1 MKNEIVEQF
10 AQLAEALAPL
20 ATERRKGGAW
30 RSLIFH
36 LGDIF
41 PEDRAE
47 LLTRFSH
54 FKEQKVE
61 GEKAE
66 TFKGKVTRPA
76 DRAKAVTVP
85 KKCATCPDEG
95 QPVAGAVRTES
106 RTRVVSKKEAG
117 NKKPGGKK

>member
-20 ATERRKGGAW
+20 ATERKKGNSW
-30 RSLIFH
+30 RALIFH

-54 FKEQKVE
+54 FREQEQKKG
-61 GEKAE
+61 GEEA
-66 TFKGKVTRPA
+66 TFKGTVQRPA
-76 DRAKAVTVP
+76 DRAKVMTAP
-85 KKCATCPDEG
+85 KKCATCPDNG
-95 QPVAGAVRTES
+95 PAVAGEERAKSLTRT
-106 RTRVVSKKEAG
+106 VSKKTS
-117 NKKPGGKK
+117 NKPGGKK